1 MKPFLK
7 FIGLLLLLSILWS
20 CNNSKKKPTATM
32 ADSKEISKNEAYT
45 LDDLGITIAWT
56 AYKFTDKVGV
66 SGTFEDYTLNKESV
80 SGSVESILKKLKLSI
95 PTECID
101 SGNAIR
107 DFKLTTYFF
116 EVFNTPS
123 ITGTILNAKEGEGI
137 IRLKMNANSLKTPY
151 TYSLQ
156 NDTIVLF
163 THLDLKRWKG
173 EEALS
178 TLNTECYELHKG
190 TDGIS
195 KLWPDVDVTIK
206 LPVNRTVQ

>member
-1 MKPFLK
+1 
-7 FIGLLLLLSILWS
+7 
-20 CNNSKKKPTATM
+20 M